1 MKTSDLEKS
10 NTKKIIW
17 ICVSVLLVV
26 GIVAAI
32 VFGMQFQKENQLTNA
47 FAKLS
52 NGEYDSAIAE
62 FDKLIVENN
71 KDISAYAGKAMA
83 QISAGDETGASDTID
98 EMAYNCDDPE
108 KWVGTPSQST
118 TSNSGN
124 SNTGGSEVTGTGNDG
139 VEENGLEG
147 DGNFGSQVGEN
158 PKVPN
163 MTVGDLPVIDDP
175 KNPPIDQILRY
186 TFRWK
191 FIYNVN
197 IGKADENEKV
207 FNLIEESGLNAYYNI
222 YTRPE
227 MPTTDCPGG
236 KYDKPIMVNLYCT
249 AGNTIRYRTETGELN
264 LGNSV
269 LYEQPIYIT
278 KNHSVT
284 NLIAATYDR
293 LYIPSEPLNLTYEL
307 ERGALTAPEYSHNSG
322 EYSAAFKLTLSNPN
336 NEGKIFYTTD
346 GSEPTAESKEYSGGI
361 SIGEGN
367 TNIKAK
373 IIDSENGVSSETVS
387 LTYNVTLPKPTVSPK
402 SEDTQNRTATA
413 SAVIEKLLSGE
424 WTNFYLGSALGYN
437 QYGGSYSLSFRSD
450 GTYIQRRLT
459 NPIQQESG
467 TYSVTED
474 GLVNL
479 SGIESPLRYVTTNK
493 VGRFNLGGRYFD
505 NDYSVYIHCV
515 HCGGY
520 VLHNYDLYFTC
531 ENGHDFVF
539 EDSPYYSYLMFSET
553 DGKWYNREG
562 RASESKRKP

>member
-1 MKTSDLEKS
+1 MKLRKNENVQHIPNYNEKGRIM
-10 NTKKIIW
+10 NTNNFNNGIQHSKTKITW
-17 ICVSVLLVV
+17 ICVSVLLIVV
-26 GIVAAI
+26 ITVAI
-32 VFGMQFQKENQLTNA
+32 VFGMEFLGQNQLTNA

-52 NGEYDSAIAE
+52 NGEYDSAIVE
-62 FDKLIVENN
+62 FDKLIAQNHKN
-71 KDISAYAGKAMA
+71 IGAYAGKAMA

-336 NEGKIFYTTD
+336 NEGKIYYTTD
-346 GSEPTAESKEYSGGI
+346 GNEPTAEAKEYSDGI

-387 LTYNVTLPKPTVSPK
+387 LTYNVTTSP
-402 SEDTQNRTATA
+402 
-413 SAVIEKLLSGE
+413 VVEKLLSGE
-424 WTNFYLGSALGYN
+424 WSSVPANDTRITYTFSPA
-437 QYGGSYSLSFRSD
+437 
-450 GTYIQRRLT
+450 GTYVKRILT
-459 NPIQQESG
+459 NPMQQETG
-467 TYSVTED
+467 TFSVIEN
-474 GLVNL
+474 GVIKL
-479 SGIESPLRYVTTNK
+479 SGEEAQWNEYYFNGTEYFRDGNRLYF
-493 VGRFNLGGRYFD
+493 VGFSAN
-505 NDYSVYIHCV
+505 IHCV
-515 HCGGY
+515 HCNSY
-520 VLHNYDLYFTC
+520 ILPDDNAHFTC
-531 ENGHDFVF
+531 ENGHGFLYDK
-539 EDSPYYSYLMFSET
+539 SHAGIYSET
-553 DGKWYNREG
+553 DGKWYDNDG
-562 RASESKRKP
+562 RIQ